1 MKIMA
6 VLALLLGV
14 MAILS
19 PSVSYRDDYAPAA
32 RSVALNYAVYR
43 NAAFL
48 YALKHKPNGTIS
60 QAVLELPDGWHALRV
75 WSARVEGGRCYVYGP
90 ASAEEIAAAWELFQ
104 GSFAVGRAENGRLTP
119 DGIVPL
125 PAFIPADSL
134 ASVVE
139 VDR

>member
-19 PSVSYRDDYAPAA
+19 PSVSHRDDYAPAA
-32 RSVALNYAVYR
+32 RTIALNYAVYR

-48 YALKHKPNGTIS
+48 YALKHKPGGTIS
-60 QAVLELPDGWHALRV
+60 QSVLELPDGWHALRA
-75 WSARVEGGRCYVYGP
+75 WSARMEGGYCYVYGP

-119 DGIVPL
+119 DGLTPL
-125 PAFIPADSL
+125 PSFIPAGSL

-139 VDR
+139 VRP

>member
-1 MKIMA
+1 MKALM

-48 YALKHKPNGTIS
+48 YALKHKPNGVIS
-60 QAVLELPDGWHALRV
+60 QAVLELPDGWRALRA
-75 WSARVEGGRCYVYGP
+75 WSARMEDGRCYVYGP
-90 ASAEEIAAAWELFQ
+90 ASAEEIASALELFQ

-119 DGIVPL
+119 DGLTPL
-125 PAFIPADSL
+125 PSFIPAGSL

-139 VDR
+139 VRP